1 MNNLIKL
8 KKTLTYSLVVA
19 TYLVFAQAKNDC
31 STTSTMESTEK
42 KEMGKYDF
50 LNPLLRNYRIQPT
63 VHRMWL
69 LFASCPE
76 YAPLNEREYLEKLK
90 QGLLTEE
97 EILYP
102 VLPPFNHEW
111 RYYMD
116 SLSEKIEPVGIF
128 KHIQFNFQP
137 EKTKDPF
144 ELEEFPDTQPVT
156 TAAHIEDNNREHEY
170 RNLNVKAWAES
181 FEQEALEQV
190 KNRSDLVWYRFL
202 SPDYWAVAPIYKA
215 LEASQFHCLKNT
227 LIVTDSYDYTK
238 AFDVSICL
246 ACNMQGDWGPVII
259 LKINPRKFMD
269 EARPDEYVI
278 AKQIISAASSYYCKN
293 HTKLIGY

>member
-1 MNNLIKL
+1 MNLIKV
-8 KKTLTYSLVVA
+8 KQSLTRCLVLTSCA
-19 TYLVFAQAKNDC
+19 FFFAYAEYGSIFIDKEKNID
-31 STTSTMESTEK
+31 
-42 KEMGKYDF
+42 Y
-50 LNPLLRNYRIQPT
+50 LNPLLRNDRIQPA
-63 VHRMWL
+63 VKRGWL
-69 LFASCPE
+69 FFAYCPE
-76 YAPLNEREYLEKLK
+76 YAPPREKEYLEQLK

-102 VLPPFNHEW
+102 VLPAMNHEW
-111 RYYMD
+111 RETMASD
-116 SLSEKIEPVGIF
+116 LAERMKNWAIITHAEPPVLTEESENKF
-128 KHIQFNFQP
+128 
-137 EKTKDPF
+137 D
-144 ELEEFPDTQPVT
+144 LEESPITNNPT
-156 TAAHIEDNNREHEY
+156 TSLHGDDINYEEGYLAAPTK
-170 RNLNVKAWAES
+170 LQTWAEN
-181 FEQEALEQV
+181 FEPEALLQIQQRPEIA
-190 KNRSDLVWYRFL
+190 WYRSL
-202 SPDYWAVAPIYKA
+202 PLDYWAVAPIYKA
-215 LEASQFHCLKNT
+215 LETSEFPWLKNI